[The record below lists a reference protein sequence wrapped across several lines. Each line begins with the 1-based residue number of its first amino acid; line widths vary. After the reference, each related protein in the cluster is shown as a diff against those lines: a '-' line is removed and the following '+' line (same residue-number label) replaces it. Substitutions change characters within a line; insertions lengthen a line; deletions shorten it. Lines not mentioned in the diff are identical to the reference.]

1 MDLNG
6 DIKMNDQEFIQFC
19 AENNINIQAEKARYC
34 KKLKPHQKLQYT
46 LDKHDTF
53 KDKKQWLKKELLQS
67 HYNNRRNN
75 KDGKLGFYRNLNIN
89 KNIFHAIKLYDI
101 IQK

>member
-1 MDLNG
+1 
-6 DIKMNDQEFIQFC
+6 MNDQVFIQFC
-19 AENNINIQAEKARYC
+19 EDNNINIQEEKDRYC

-53 KDKKQWLKKELLQS
+53 KDKKQWLKKELLQN
-67 HYNNRRNN
+67 HYNNRINN
-75 KDGKLGFYRNLNIN
+75 KNEKLQFYRNLNLN
-89 KNIFHAIKLYDI
+89 KNIFYAIKLYNI